1 MRLVNVIKWQD
12 PPSKGPR
19 SALGSKPRSRIARP
33 IEGSTIL
40 YHYLQKDLLNND
52 IWLFQMLVARLI
64 VALGIW
70 LSPEIYSRLPIVLP
84 FAARDPHAR
93 GNVLKRIPDQWGS
106 AAPSGLFRDDN
117 SLVKGLPRTLLV
129 RGRGLTLYDG
139 RQIGGGFVASHVW
152 RETEAQLAARHPMLY
167 SFVPNLVWLP
177 TDVAKLSDRE
187 GSFVQSYLQAL
198 SLKIYRRQEVSAGV
212 REFAEQA
219 WAFLPAPAGVPQQG
233 LPNLSDLNFFM
244 PSVGWIDRRIRR
256 VEEVV
261 AALDKVEANEPLGHV
276 VASRYGPSLMEVP
289 AKVRQSLR
297 QRLAEYTGAAR
308 SAIVELAIETQKSG
322 VDGS

>member
-19 SALGSKPRSRIARP
+19 NALGSKPRSRIARP

-117 SLVKGLPRTLLV
+117 SWSR
-129 RGRGLTLYDG
+129 
-139 RQIGGGFVASHVW
+139 A
-152 RETEAQLAARHPMLY
+152 
-167 SFVPNLVWLP
+167 
-177 TDVAKLSDRE
+177 
-187 GSFVQSYLQAL
+187 YL
-198 SLKIYRRQEVSAGV
+198 
-212 REFAEQA
+212 
-219 WAFLPAPAGVPQQG
+219 
-233 LPNLSDLNFFM
+233 
-244 PSVGWIDRRIRR
+244 
-256 VEEVV
+256 
-261 AALDKVEANEPLGHV
+261 EP
-276 VASRYGPSLMEVP
+276 YW
-289 AKVRQSLR
+289 
-297 QRLAEYTGAAR
+297 
-308 SAIVELAIETQKSG
+308 
-322 VDGS
+322 